1 MAKFE
6 FMGTQVAEGRMSPL
20 PIVEQLDVFEDFAAG
35 LGSGTPAALI
45 NQFELEGGEK
55 TLRHRI
61 IPAVAFTAH
70 ATQHAVR
77 RQQLL
82 ILVAG
87 VLAAA
92 IRVMQQALR
101 RLAVVSAASSC

>member
-1 MAKFE
+1 
-6 FMGTQVAEGRMSPL
+6 V
-20 PIVEQLDVFEDFAAG
+20 
-35 LGSGTPAALI
+35 ALI
-45 NQFELEGGEK
+45 NQFELEGGKK

-70 ATQHAVR
+70 AAQHTVR

-82 ILVAG
+82 NLTG

-92 IRVMQQALR
+92 VRVMQQALR
-101 RLAVVSAASSC
+101 RSAENFRRFRFPSFSTVHSISSAT

>member
-6 FMGTQVAEGRMSPL
+6 FMGTQITESRMSPL
-20 PIVEQLDVFEDFAAG
+20 TIVEQFKVFEDFAAC
-35 LGSGTPAALI
+35 LGSGTPVALI

-70 ATQHAVR
+70 AAQHAVR

-82 ILVAG
+82 ILVTG
-87 VLAAA
+87 ILAAA
-92 IRVMQQALR
+92 VGLMQQAL
-101 RLAVVSAASSC
+101 